1 MSSTLAPSPAV
12 GKDEALEAAMSSQKS
27 VLARLADGGGNFSE
41 SSGGASSVGMVL
53 TTNGVATLAV
63 PGSDVEV
70 SIPVAIS
77 EQFGSVGP
85 IAVVI
90 TVLPPNLTFAFSDS
104 DAGMSIESPATILN
118 LFALTSRQELDA
130 TNLAEPITMKLS
142 NDPPGGAKCAYWMT
156 SEKRWSPAGVRTETS
171 SSGSTICSTVHLSMF
186 AAVRNKISCA
196 NHILFSPEALERAYK
211 EWRNLKSVY
220 RWIFVLAFAIQL
232 GILVYLEIVDY
243 MEQRKHRW
251 RDEYFLTSDAQF
263 CISPVAVGFVG
274 WMSFLHAFRSA
285 KERANTGGRKAAC
298 EVVDAVEEHFLT
310 LLLECVLGCF
320 CRRCKKA
327 RRAGSFLKEI
337 CMGINKGLKDAGCLC
352 SLDAWKRLGSMM
364 AVLIVKSCTPY
375 ALGAGR
381 GLSCDSAEILL
392 AHWQATGEQL
402 NEKRPQSLELAPK
415 ELSRVIDE
423 ADVPGTTLQHAER
436 FNSRERYATM
446 TAFDLHRPLPQLSSR
461 EYLGDDP
468 AILLNRFF
476 HEWSTPR
483 RSFYMFMMRHQWCD
497 AFLYFNAMLPR
508 AHRHLL
514 ACVDIIMNM
523 ALIVLWYEV
532 GAQKS
537 YDPDDYL
544 DWRSVEGCDPLDFWD
559 ALLVAIFM
567 GIFFKAATI
576 FPIDWLKSLQSK
588 NFVYADKW
596 EEKNSRRY
604 LRWWRCKRWFFLLLI
619 WLWIFFAVG
628 FLMVFFANVAED
640 IQRDFLISAV
650 TVFIQFFFL
659 DSLAIALVF
668 GCASGWILRYH
679 PDIVDKTCKEQ
690 LEPKARRSL
699 TMESAVMAEDKAGI
713 AAQELS
719 SSSGGQTDSVSKIDL
734 EPDKALQGKSTSAL
748 SDNGNGSV
756 SIEIDDQLP
765 SSSTMTG
772 TTGDIDSLI
781 LEQPATATTLAK
793 EPSSLSDAF
802 VFEDESMPRE
812 ARAIYPKSL
821 AQSRISTVVSI

>member
-1 MSSTLAPSPAV
+1 
-12 GKDEALEAAMSSQKS
+12 
-27 VLARLADGGGNFSE
+27 
-41 SSGGASSVGMVL
+41 
-53 TTNGVATLAV
+53 
-63 PGSDVEV
+63 
-70 SIPVAIS
+70 
-77 EQFGSVGP
+77 
-85 IAVVI
+85 
-90 TVLPPNLTFAFSDS
+90 
-104 DAGMSIESPATILN
+104 
-118 LFALTSRQELDA
+118 
-130 TNLAEPITMKLS
+130 
-142 NDPPGGAKCAYWMT
+142 
-156 SEKRWSPAGVRTETS
+156 
-171 SSGSTICSTVHLSMF
+171 
-186 AAVRNKISCA
+186 
-196 NHILFSPEALERAYK
+196 
-211 EWRNLKSVY
+211 
-220 RWIFVLAFAIQL
+220 
-232 GILVYLEIVDY
+232 
-243 MEQRKHRW
+243 
-251 RDEYFLTSDAQF
+251 
-263 CISPVAVGFVG
+263 
-274 WMSFLHAFRSA
+274 
-285 KERANTGGRKAAC
+285 
-298 EVVDAVEEHFLT
+298 
-310 LLLECVLGCF
+310 
-320 CRRCKKA
+320 
-327 RRAGSFLKEI
+327 
-337 CMGINKGLKDAGCLC
+337 
-352 SLDAWKRLGSMM
+352 
-364 AVLIVKSCTPY
+364 
-375 ALGAGR
+375 
-381 GLSCDSAEILL
+381 
-392 AHWQATGEQL
+392 
-402 NEKRPQSLELAPK
+402 
-415 ELSRVIDE
+415 
-423 ADVPGTTLQHAER
+423 
-436 FNSRERYATM
+436 
-446 TAFDLHRPLPQLSSR
+446 
-461 EYLGDDP
+461 
-468 AILLNRFF
+468 
-476 HEWSTPR
+476 
-483 RSFYMFMMRHQWCD
+483 MMRHQWCD

-619 WLWIFFAVG
+619 WLWIIFAVG

-719 SSSGGQTDSVSKIDL
+719 SSSGQTDSVSKIDL

-748 SDNGNGSV
+748 SGNGNGSV
-756 SIEIDDQLP
+756 SIEIDGQLP

-821 AQSRISTVVSI
+821 SQSRISTVVSI